1 MPPAAER
8 SSATSVPSGPWQL
21 FRSAFHRPQ
30 TEIYRWVQG
39 IVWALIGVSVALF
52 AVDFA
57 YSEGGDTE
65 SGLAQFPLL
74 FMLDRAILAFFAVEI
89 ALRIASYRPPRL
101 DFFDLTPSQ
110 RLTEHVV
117 GRLRYCLQP
126 LVLVDLLTVV
136 ALIPGLRGL
145 RALRLLRLARTS
157 KVFRYSNPFQ
167 GLARAFA
174 DNALLFAFALTVFG
188 LTVFLGGLSFYLT
201 ELTVNEGI
209 TLGDGLWW
217 SVVTVT
223 TVGFGDITPQT
234 PAGKLVAAALM
245 IAGMFNLAL
254 FAGIVGHTILH
265 AVLTIR
271 EEQFRMTNYI
281 DHVVVCGYS
290 GGARMLLDALAE
302 EIDFERHPVVLFAEG
317 ERPKDVPPDV
327 LWVDGDPTKESELG
341 KVRLSHAST
350 VIIVGSRAVPPQQAD
365 ATTILTLFTI
375 RAFMKE
381 REERRKAERKSP
393 LYLVAEIL
401 DAENVDHARAAGA
414 DEVIE
419 TTRLGFSLLSHAV
432 AVPGTAAIMSRVA
445 AAGAHSVFVAPPP
458 SRWQLPLPFAEAA
471 RRMKGE
477 TGALLLGIRTGE
489 SDHLNPGDGVEVRAG
504 CRLIYLAEAPGL
516 DVRPTQALSAPH
528 TGPEPP
534 PPMASP

>member
-1 MPPAAER
+1 MPPAA
-8 SSATSVPSGPWQL
+8 SSASTAPVPGGPWQL
-21 FRSAFHRPQ
+21 LRSAFHRPQ

-39 IVWALIGVSVALF
+39 VVWALIGVSVVLF
-52 AVDFA
+52 AIDFA
-57 YSEGGDTE
+57 FSEGGDQA
-65 SGLAQFPLL
+65 SGLVQFPLL
-74 FMLDRAILAFFAVEI
+74 FTLDRVILGFFAVEI
-89 ALRIASYRPPRL
+89 ALRIATYRPPRL

-110 RLTEHVV
+110 RLVEHVV

-126 LVLVDLLTVV
+126 LILVDLLTVV
-136 ALIPGLRGL
+136 ALVPGLRGL

-157 KVFRYSNPFQ
+157 KLFKYSNPFQ

-174 DNALLFAFALTVFG
+174 DNALLFAFAFAVFG

-201 ELTVNEGI
+201 ELTVNDEIG
-209 TLGDGLWW
+209 LGDGLWW
-217 SVVTVT
+217 AVVTVT
-223 TVGFGDITPQT
+223 TVGFGDITPHT
-234 PAGKLVAAALM
+234 PAGKLVAAVLM
-245 IAGMFNLAL
+245 IAGMFTLAL
-254 FAGIVGHTILH
+254 FAGIVGQTIVH

-302 EIDFERHPVVLFAEG
+302 EIDFDQHPVVLFAEG

-375 RAFMKE
+375 RSYMKD
-381 REERRKAERKSP
+381 RESRQAAERHSP

-445 AAGAHSVFVAPPP
+445 SAGAHSVFVAPPP
-458 SRWQLPLPFAEAA
+458 ARWPLPLPFAEAS
-471 RRMKGE
+471 RRMKRE
-477 TGALLLGIRTGE
+477 TGALLLGLRDDAG
-489 SDHLNPGDGVEVRAG
+489 DRLNPGDGVEVDAG
-504 CRLIYLAEAPGL
+504 SRLIYLAEGPGL
-516 DVRPTQALSAPH
+516 DEAA
-528 TGPEPP
+528 EPI
-534 PPMASP
+534 ASP